1 MSLVTITDVHAAKR
15 AIVGRAYRTP
25 IVHSKHLSALTG
37 FDVYLKLEPMQKTG
51 SFKVRGAIHKVGTLT
66 AEERTRGVIALS
78 AGNHAQGVAWA
89 ATNAGVKSA
98 FVMPA
103 NAVKSKV
110 EATRNYGGE
119 VVQTGGDLMSVV
131 RQLQEERGLVLVHPF
146 DDPQVIAGAGT
157 VTDEILD
164 DIRDVDAIV
173 FGIGGGG
180 LASGAAVVARARRP
194 VTRLIGVEPDGACA
208 MRQSLDTG
216 KAVYL
221 DPPPRTAVVDALGAP
236 FAGVL
241 NYEHVRELG
250 VEVYVLPDAQIVEA
264 MWLLIER
271 AKVLAE
277 PAAGAGL
284 AALLQRVARPPL
296 PDGAKVVVIVSGGNV
311 DRERLATLAQP

>member
-1 MSLVTITDVHAAKR
+1 MTLVSLSDVRTAADVI
-15 AIVGRAYRTP
+15 AGRAYRTP
-25 IVHSKHLSALTG
+25 IVHSKNLSGLTG
-37 FDVYLKLEPMQKTG
+37 FDIYLKLEPFQKTG
-51 SFKVRGAIHKVGTLT
+51 SFKVRGAINKIRALS
-66 AEERTRGVIALS
+66 ADERKRGVVALS

-89 ATNAGVKSA
+89 ATNAGVKST

-110 EATRNYGGE
+110 EATRGYGGE
-119 VVQTGGDLMSVV
+119 VIQTAGDLMSVV
-131 RQLQEERGLVLVHPF
+131 KQLQTDRGLALVHPF
-146 DDPQVIAGAGT
+146 DDPLVIAGAGT
-157 VTDEILD
+157 VTYEILD
-164 DIRDVDAIV
+164 DLPDVDAIA

-180 LASGAAVVARARRP
+180 LASGVAVVARARRP
-194 VTRLIGVEPDGACA
+194 AARLIGVEPDGACA

-241 NYEHVRELG
+241 NYEHVRDHD

-271 AKVLAE
+271 AKILAE

-284 AALLQRVARPPL
+284 AALLQKVANPPL
-296 PDGAKVVVIVSGGNV
+296 APGAKVVVIVSGGNV
-311 DRERLATLAQP
+311 DRERLKTLA